1 MSLVK
6 FINNYTRFNA
16 WANNEIIQWLQQ
28 VDTKL
33 LYQETPS
40 SFKSL
45 DFTLQHILRA
55 QKFWLAFIT
64 EKDTTNFN
72 WSVRHNEVENILR
85 ELGEVSIQ
93 MQEQFALFTEAQ
105 LNDTLVLNAKWMQ
118 NSLSRYE
125 YIVHVVNHSSFHRG
139 QLITMARTIGIT
151 EGIVNTDYN
160 YFNTLN
166 QKK

>member
-6 FINNYTRFNA
+6 FTNNYTRFNS
-16 WANNEIIQWLQQ
+16 WANIEIIQWLQQ
-28 VDTKL
+28 VDTVL

-93 MQEQFALFTEAQ
+93 IQEQFAAFTDAQ
-105 LNDTLVLNAKWMQ
+105 LNDMLELNAEWMQ

-139 QLITMARTIGIT
+139 QLITMAHTIGIT

-166 QKK
+166 QKG

>member
-1 MSLVK
+1 MSLLK
-6 FINNYTRFNA
+6 LINNYTRFNA

-28 VDTKL
+28 VDTAF

-64 EKDTTNFN
+64 DKETKNFN
-72 WSVRHNEVENILR
+72 WSVRPNEVENILR

-93 MQEQFALFTEAQ
+93 MQDQFAFFTEAQ
-105 LNDTLVLNAKWMQ
+105 MNDMMVLNEKWMQ

-125 YIVHVVNHSSFHRG
+125 YIIHVINHSSFHRG
-139 QLITMARTIGIT
+139 QLITMARTLGIT

-160 YFNTLN
+160 DFNTLN
-166 QKK
+166 QKG